1 MGDLSFLELGD
12 VPPFTAPAATAAIPG
27 RMSDVN
33 CRDTARVPSCNRFW
47 VGVSNPSIYGIQGN
61 TTTYCVRYIQIEC
74 RNNIKCE
81 QNNTRF
87 SPFSLSMPS

>member
-47 VGVSNPSIYGIQGN
+47 VGVNNPSIYTNECGE
-61 TTTYCVRYIQIEC
+61 QID
-74 RNNIKCE
+74 
-81 QNNTRF
+81 T
-87 SPFSLSMPS
+87 SYVS